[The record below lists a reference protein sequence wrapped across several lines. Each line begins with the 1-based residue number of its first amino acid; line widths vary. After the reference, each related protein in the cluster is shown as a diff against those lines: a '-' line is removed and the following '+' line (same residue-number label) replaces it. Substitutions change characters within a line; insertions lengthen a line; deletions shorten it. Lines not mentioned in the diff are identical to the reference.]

1 MLLQLMWMVWN
12 WTVDR
17 LLERKEK
24 KTRDKSSGLVTHT
37 SSTLNNNIFKYDK
50 NEIGDACGQ
59 I

>member
-1 MLLQLMWMVWN
+1 MVWN